1 MRFAFRERELMAL
14 VHSGELEVDTEGRIW
29 QLRKRKGTGHRGGLQ
44 AKVIE
49 RRRAESQLTPR
60 GYLRLQRWIN
70 HRCIACY
77 AHRLVW
83 QALHGDI
90 PDGLEVNHINGVKS
104 DNRPENLELVDRREN
119 IAHARRTGLMRP
131 AAGARNG
138 RARLTEDD
146 VRWIRAKYKPGIT
159 RQADLARDYGVDQ
172 TTISRVVR
180 TARASEVQG

>member
-104 DNRPENLELVDRREN
+104 DNRPENLELWASHPKGQRV
-119 IAHARRTGLMRP
+119 
-131 AAGARNG
+131 
-138 RARLTEDD
+138 
-146 VRWIRAKYKPGIT
+146 
-159 RQADLARDYGVDQ
+159 ADLVEFVALNYPEEVMRA
-172 TTISRVVR
+172 ISLRVN
-180 TARASEVQG
+180 A